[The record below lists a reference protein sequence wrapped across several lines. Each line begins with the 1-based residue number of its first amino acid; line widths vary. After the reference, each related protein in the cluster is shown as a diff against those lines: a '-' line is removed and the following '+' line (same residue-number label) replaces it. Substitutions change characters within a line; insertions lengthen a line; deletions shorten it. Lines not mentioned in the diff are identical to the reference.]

1 MKINRIAAIIS
12 FAVSVFM
19 FSVSLGFLRGME
31 LETISFKFG
40 AFGAFITIVLW
51 GICLCLA
58 NGFYNGGDD
67 L

>member
-1 MKINRIAAIIS
+1 MKPNRIAALIS

-31 LETISFKFG
+31 LETISFKLG
-40 AFGAFITIVLW
+40 AIGSFITIVLW

-58 NGFYNGGDD
+58 NGFYNGGGD